1 MLNKLLALI
10 RAYELVQP
18 GDRVICAVSGG
29 KDSMALLWAMY
40 LLREKLEIS
49 LEAAHF
55 NHHLR
60 GAESDRDEAFV
71 KDFCAGYGIPLHLG
85 QETVTAGKKGLEA
98 AARDARYR
106 FFATLTGKIATA
118 HTADDNAET
127 VLMHMVRG
135 TGLKGLGG
143 IAPKRQNLIRPMLS
157 VTREEVCAFLEA
169 YSIPFVT
176 DSSNETDAFLRN
188 RLRHK
193 VLPLLEEENPQIA
206 QNLSAMAL
214 RLREDEKA
222 LSLQAEAEK
231 STDIHALRRMPPAI
245 RSRVL
250 GELLRDFG
258 VKEPDARHLALL
270 ESVVNSDCPSAS
282 ANFPGNVRIG
292 RNYDHLVK
300 LTQSEAL
307 HIALPYAGVTELPE
321 LGLRVICEEHDGL
334 TFQPQGKLVVRS
346 RVSGDTI
353 RLPGGTKSLKKLYID
368 KKIPASRRD
377 SIPVIADDG
386 GVLCVYGLGENLDRL
401 TPGRG
406 LTIRFAPY
414 TE

>member
-1 MLNKLLALI
+1 MLNKLLAFI

-40 LLREKLEIS
+40 LLREKLGIT

-55 NHHLR
+55 NHRLR
-60 GAESDRDEAFV
+60 GEESDRDEAFV

-85 QETVTAGKKGLEA
+85 QERVTPGKKGLEA

-106 FFATLTGKIATA
+106 FFATLPGKIATA

-135 TGLKGLGG
+135 TGLRGLGG
-143 IAPKRQNLIRPMLS
+143 IAPTRQNLIRPMLT
-157 VTREEVCAFLEA
+157 VTKEEVCDFLQE
-169 YSIPFVT
+169 YHLPFVN

-193 VLPLLEEENPQIA
+193 VLPLLAEENPQIA
-206 QNLSAMAL
+206 RILSRMAL

-222 LSLQAEAEK
+222 LAVQAETEK
-231 STDIHALRRMPPAI
+231 STNIYALRKMPPAI

-250 GELLRDFG
+250 GEILRDFG
-258 VKEPDARHLALL
+258 VLEPDAEHIALL
-270 ESVVNSDCPSAS
+270 EAVVNSHCPSAS
-282 ANFPGNVRIG
+282 ANFPGNVCIG
-292 RNYDHLVK
+292 RNYESLEK
-300 LTQSEAL
+300 LTQIVPIYRE
-307 HIALPYAGVTELPE
+307 LPRNGVTELPE

-334 TFQPQGKLVVRS
+334 SFQPQGKLILRH
-346 RVSGDTI
+346 RISGDTI
-353 RLPGGTKSLKKLYID
+353 RLSGGTKSLKKLYID
-368 KKIPASRRD
+368 RKIPASQRD

-401 TPGRG
+401 TQGRG
-406 LTIRFAPY
+406 LTIRFVPY